1 MREIPKHLRADR
13 NRARGAHQIPG
24 SIERMNANVDKRTTA
39 RTFLVGKPQANSSGN
54 SARPNPAGARA
65 INFAQAPFG
74 DDVPGGADSGGK
86 SKLPSKKI
94 NQSPSFRFIA
104 QHFHFRGVHRRR
116 FLAKDVLT
124 RS

>member
-1 MREIPKHLRADR
+1 
-13 NRARGAHQIPG
+13 
-24 SIERMNANVDKRTTA
+24 MNANVDKRTTA

-124 RS
+124 RFQRGQRRREMQKVRQPNYRGSQITIAY